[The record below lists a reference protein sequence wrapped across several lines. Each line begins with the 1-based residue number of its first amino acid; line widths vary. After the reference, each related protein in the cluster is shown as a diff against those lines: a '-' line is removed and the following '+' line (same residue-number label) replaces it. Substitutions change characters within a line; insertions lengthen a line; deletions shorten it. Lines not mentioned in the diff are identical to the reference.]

1 MANHPSALKRARQN
15 TDRRL
20 RNRMS
25 KTTIKNVTKAVRQ
38 SVEESSVEAAATQLK
53 EATAAIDK
61 AAKKG
66 AIHKRTA
73 SRRISRL
80 ARLVNTL
87 KP

>member
-1 MANHPSALKRARQN
+1 
-15 TDRRL
+15 
-20 RNRMS
+20 MS

-38 SVEESSVEAAATQLK
+38 SVEESSVEAAAAQLK
-53 EATAAIDK
+53 EATAVIDK

>member
-1 MANHPSALKRARQN
+1 
-15 TDRRL
+15 
-20 RNRMS
+20 MS

-38 SVEESSVEAAATQLK
+38 SVEDSSVEAAATQLK

>member
-1 MANHPSALKRARQN
+1 
-15 TDRRL
+15 
-20 RNRMS
+20 MS

-38 SVEESSVEAAATQLK
+38 SVEESSAEAAAAQLK